1 MVVVSIVC
9 DKLEDSQSHLVQS
22 SVHWHLPAD
31 SNGSHQNETLFQM
44 QINLYKYDLLE
55 VKGGPP
61 LRALTSSWRPF
72 EPSNF
77 VLRAI
82 RALRPC
88 DPRNSDW
95 IVC

>member
-1 MVVVSIVC
+1 MALLWYMKVMMMMAVVSIVC

-55 VKGGPP
+55 V
-61 LRALTSSWRPF
+61 
-72 EPSNF
+72 
-77 VLRAI
+77 
-82 RALRPC
+82 
-88 DPRNSDW
+88 
-95 IVC
+95 